1 MPSKGDADD
10 IWSQILTF
18 VKEHQ
23 LEVAVIFG
31 GSLLLLLILLILK

>member
-1 MPSKGDADD
+1 MPSKGSGDD
-10 IWSQILTF
+10 MWSYILTF
-18 VKEHQ
+18 VQEHQ